1 MGGHDASEWLVTM
14 VWNERSRCVGIR
26 KRRHLAQHRGRNV
39 IPPGVTL
46 PGPFNTLC
54 YQSALATYPFG
65 SSNAFCTGTN
75 PHRYDLA
82 FLKPHSL

>member
-1 MGGHDASEWLVTM
+1 M
-14 VWNERSRCVGIR
+14 
-26 KRRHLAQHRGRNV
+26 
-39 IPPGVTL
+39 PPGVTL